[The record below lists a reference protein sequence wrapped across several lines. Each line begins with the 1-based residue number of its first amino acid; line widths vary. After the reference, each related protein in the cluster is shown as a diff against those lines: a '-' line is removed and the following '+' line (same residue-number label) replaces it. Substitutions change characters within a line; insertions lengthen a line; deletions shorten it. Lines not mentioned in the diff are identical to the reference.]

1 MIYIEEDIPNIIN
14 LNFQQEENNYGIIK
28 ITVKNTFINLE
39 KITLYTKKDN
49 NKVILAVGYFS
60 SIVKENF
67 FYIYKYHS
75 IHVKKYQEFYKKLF
89 EVNKNFLI
97 TDNLL
102 DIENDFLYI
111 NAATHEISINNL
123 NNKTNNKIILE
134 NYEGFLLEKKIE
146 IFKKNISTKVNLL
159 YPLIEIHQDLIFTIN
174 VSDSRIHIIY
184 NILNNWTDFQKNRII
199 KLTYEKDIDAYI
211 IKIPNILYTRKILEY
226 IHSKKDI
233 LPELQI
239 NFNEE
244 TKEFQ
249 QEENIPYKEI
259 NINVKSIILKPKT
272 TWQLIKNIGFN
283 SYLYNNPISN
293 LNIILKTIPENLT
306 INSHIVYNNYT
317 FTIKN
322 FNIFQESN
330 KFYCEI
336 NCVLYENIF
345 NNIEDL
351 NLKKEDNQILENL
364 YNINFEDV
372 FFYDKDTEEVIF
384 REKIYKDYK
393 YKKSTII

>member
-1 MIYIEEDIPNIIN
+1 MIYIEDHIPNIIN

-28 ITVKNTFINLE
+28 ITIKNTLINLE

-60 SIVKENF
+60 SMVKENF

-75 IHVKKYQEFYKKLF
+75 INVKKYQEFYKKLF
-89 EVNKNFLI
+89 KVNKNFLI

-102 DIENDFLYI
+102 DIENSFLYI
-111 NAATHEISINNL
+111 NAATHEIFINNF

-134 NYEGFLLEKKIE
+134 NYEKFLLEKKIE

-159 YPLIEIHQDLIFTIN
+159 YPLMEIHQDLTFTISVN
-174 VSDSRIHIIY
+174 DPRIHIIY
-184 NILNNWTDFQKNRII
+184 NILNNWTDFQKNRIL
-199 KLTYEKDIDAYI
+199 KLIYEKDIDAYI

-226 IHSKKDI
+226 IHSKKNI
-233 LPELQI
+233 LPKLQI

-259 NINVKSIILKPKT
+259 NINLKSIILKPKT

-283 SYLYNNPISN
+283 SYLYNNPINN

-306 INSHIVYNNYT
+306 INSYIVHNNYT
-317 FTIKN
+317 FIIKN

-351 NLKKEDNQILENL
+351 NLKKEDNQVLENI

-372 FFYDKDTEEVIF
+372 FFYDKENEEVIF

-393 YKKSTII
+393 YRKSTII